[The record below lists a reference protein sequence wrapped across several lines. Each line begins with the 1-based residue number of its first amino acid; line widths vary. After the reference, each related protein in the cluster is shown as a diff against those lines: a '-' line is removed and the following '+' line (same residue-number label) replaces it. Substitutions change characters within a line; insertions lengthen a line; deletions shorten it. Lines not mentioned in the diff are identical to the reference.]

1 MGHNERII
9 VELASLEET
18 EQARPL
24 AFVEALKA
32 ERLAR
37 AADGGG
43 NAAQREAR
51 AAMAAA
57 LAPYRVALAGYRFDR
72 DAANAR

>member
-1 MGHNERII
+1 MGHTERII
-9 VELASLEET
+9 VELASLDET
-18 EQARPL
+18 EQARLP
-24 AFVEALKA
+24 AFGETLKA
-32 ERLAR
+32 GRLAR

-72 DAANAR
+72 EEANAR